1 MSDRAKDS
9 SAGNDRAKPEVP
21 DFDLIRPIGEGG
33 FGQVW
38 LAKNRTTGHLRAV
51 KIIALRGSA
60 STDAAGREITSLT
73 RLEATL
79 QRQHPHL
86 VTIYHVGKTPDHL
99 FYVMELADD
108 VTGGSPSVDPDYR
121 PATLETRL
129 RQDSMSSEE
138 CDVAARELLTG
149 LTSLHEASMVH
160 RDVKPAN
167 CLFIDGKLKLA
178 DFGLLTEDTPQ
189 VSRVGTGKY
198 MPPDGRMDIR
208 ADVYAAG
215 LVIYEMLTGL
225 PAERFP
231 RLGTRARE
239 VVRQPRLNSML
250 RLALRACQPEPGE
263 RFKNAGQMLTE
274 LTVGPRAEHGTGRRS
289 RLLLAGIT
297 ACLVCLIAV
306 ATLWLKPW
314 EPTQPSERQ
323 PAQAGPPAAGS
334 VDVNFLTER
343 PYFDATIYLNGKLL
357 EGPDGPY
364 MTPETVEGLPA
375 KPHEVVFK
383 LEGMPDLE
391 LGTVDFAQTRQ
402 VVGTWPKPD
411 ASR

>member
-1 MSDRAKDS
+1 MSGKAKDS
-9 SAGNDRAKPEVP
+9 SAGEDRPKPEVP

-33 FGQVW
+33 FGEVW
-38 LAKNRTTGHLRAV
+38 LATNRTTGHLRAV
-51 KIIALRGSA
+51 KIIALGGSA

-73 RLEATL
+73 RLEAAL
-79 QRQHPHL
+79 QRQHPNL
-86 VTIYHVGKTPDHL
+86 VTIHHVGKTADHL

-108 VTGGSPSVDPDYR
+108 VAGGAASADPDYQ

-129 RQDSMSSEE
+129 RQGPLSSEE
-138 CDVAARELLTG
+138 CDRFSRGLLAG
-149 LTSLHEASMVH
+149 LASLHEAGMVH

-167 CLFIDGKLKLA
+167 CLFVDGRLKLA

-189 VSRVGTGKY
+189 VSRVGTRKY

-231 RLGTRARE
+231 RLGKRARE
-239 VVRQPRLNSML
+239 VVRQPRLNVML
-250 RLALRACQPEPGE
+250 RLALRACQPDRSE
-263 RFKNAGQMLTE
+263 RFEQAGQMLAE
-274 LTVGPRAEHGTGRRS
+274 LTAGQGMAVPHRQRS
-289 RLLLAGIT
+289 PLLIAG
-297 ACLVCLIAV
+297 AAASLVCLIIA
-306 ATLWLKPW
+306 ATLWLRPW
-314 EPTQPSERQ
+314 DPTQPSPRQ
-323 PAQAGPPAAGS
+323 PAQTGPSAVES
-334 VDVNFLTER
+334 VDVNFLTEK
-343 PYFDATIYLNGKLL
+343 PYFDAQIYLNGRLL

-364 MTPETVEGLPA
+364 TTPETVEGLPA

-391 LGTVDFAQTRQ
+391 LGTVDFARTRQ
-402 VVGTWPKPD
+402 VVGRWPKSDVLP
-411 ASR
+411 